1 MYRGY
6 HSFSAVVIC
15 YCLLCWKVATLLS
28 EEITIC
34 IVKGSC
40 VDLPPITVFGNTH
53 AQKLKLKRLS
63 KRRYFTCLEYRGTFL
78 LNFLCTAMGP
88 SGAGT
93 LRAGGHLQCWHS
105 DPPFYLH
112 LNPPGPH
119 QPSTPPS
126 LVAAACKTPHC
137 AHVPG
142 SAGNPTCKKVEGE
155 WGALMIFLRSSAIAI
170 FPNIIFMMLSFR
182 LLLWRGLPD
191 ISGHRHWWTFPALID
206 QWLIQLL
213 CHKALSVH
221 KMDKI

>member
-1 MYRGY
+1 MILSCIVGII
-6 HSFSAVVIC
+6 HSRQSLFAIAC
-15 YCLLCWKVATLLS
+15 YAEKSLSLLS
-28 EEITIC
+28 EEVTIC
-34 IVKGSC
+34 EG
-40 VDLPPITVFGNTH
+40 LFFGNTH

-63 KRRYFTCLEYRGTFL
+63 KRRYFTCLEYSGTFL

-142 SAGNPTCKKVEGE
+142 SAGNPTCKKVEGMR
-155 WGALMIFLRSSAIAI
+155 GFDDFLKVICYC
-170 FPNIIFMMLSFR
+170 NIS
-182 LLLWRGLPD
+182 
-191 ISGHRHWWTFPALID
+191 
-206 QWLIQLL
+206 
-213 CHKALSVH
+213 
-221 KMDKI
+221 

>member
-1 MYRGY
+1 MLKSRYT
-6 HSFSAVVIC
+6 VIWRSHNLHC
-15 YCLLCWKVATLLS
+15 EGLLCGFTSK
-28 EEITIC
+28 
-34 IVKGSC
+34 
-40 VDLPPITVFGNTH
+40 ITVFGNTH
-53 AQKLKLKRLS
+53 AQKLKLKWLS
-63 KRRYFTCLEYRGTFL
+63 KRRHFTCLEYRGTFL

-170 FPNIIFMMLSFR
+170 FLNIIRSDHFCDEACLTS
-182 LLLWRGLPD
+182 LATG
-191 ISGHRHWWTFPALID
+191 IGGHSQL
-206 QWLIQLL
+206 WLISDWSNYCATRYSQST
-213 CHKALSVH
+213 KWT
-221 KMDKI
+221 KFKI